1 MKQWF
6 KIAVMQEGI
15 REGVELIKAESA
27 EEAKNILA
35 EDWADYPYTD
45 DVEAYELH
53 EEPLTTEQEKQCA
66 HQDLVEVF
74 RSANRKVGAF
84 LFGAVPERLNGSVC

>member
-35 EDWADYPYTD
+35 ED
-45 DVEAYELH
+45 
-53 EEPLTTEQEKQCA
+53 
-66 HQDLVEVF
+66 
-74 RSANRKVGAF
+74 
-84 LFGAVPERLNGSVC
+84 

>member
-27 EEAKNILA
+27 EEAKKVLDA
-35 EDWADYPYTD
+35 RSVTVDE
-45 DVEAYELH
+45 VEY
-53 EEPLTTEQEKQCA
+53 
-66 HQDLVEVF
+66 
-74 RSANRKVGAF
+74 F
-84 LFGAVPERLNGSVC
+84 LLYVL